1 MKKRNI
7 HRGNPGYQLALTV
20 LLVLA
25 MGFSVFNIRTV
36 QAQQE
41 AKAQEVVE
49 VQPTEPVVEEPEP
62 EVSLVMVGDI
72 LLHDAIEN
80 KFLVEDGTY
89 NFAPLFANVKDE
101 ISQAD
106 LALVNQ
112 EVIIGGTDLGITGY
126 PNFNAPYE
134 VADYLVDTGFD
145 VVLHATNHALDR
157 GARGINNCLDNWQQK
172 YPEET
177 ILGIHDS
184 QESQDNIYVYEQD
197 GMKIAILNYTYGT
210 NGIPLPSSMPYAVD
224 LLEEDR
230 VVNDIA
236 RAKEMSDFVVVCPHW
251 GTEYNLGTDKM
262 QEKWTDIFLQNGVD
276 LVIGTHP
283 HVIEPIEM
291 VEDEATGHKMLV
303 YYSLG
308 NFCSWTSS
316 DGEGVANRS
325 IGGLAQVTL
334 RRDDEGNVVIAD
346 YGIQPIICHLS
357 HAEQGVAVYNIQD
370 YTDVMANG
378 SIIKEKDSNFSLQ
391 YATDLCDEVWGDL
404 WRQNQ

>member
-1 MKKRNI
+1 MKKRRR
-7 HRGNPGYQLALTV
+7 HGGNPGYQVALTI

-25 MGFSVFNIRTV
+25 MGFSLFQIRTV
-36 QAQQE
+36 EAQQAAE
-41 AKAQEVVE
+41 AKEIVE
-49 VQPTEPVVEEPEP
+49 TQPIEPVVEEPEP

-80 KFLVEDGTY
+80 KFAAEDGTY
-89 NFAPLFANVKDE
+89 NFAPLFANVKEE

-106 LALVNQ
+106 VALVNQ
-112 EVIIGGTDLGITGY
+112 EVIIGGSDLGITGY

-157 GARGINNCLDNWQQK
+157 GVKGINNCLDNWAQK
-172 YPEET
+172 YPSEV
-177 ILGIHDS
+177 ILGIHNS
-184 QESQDNIYVYEQD
+184 QESQDDIYVYEKD

-210 NGIPLPSSMPYAVD
+210 NGISLPSSMPYAVD

-251 GTEYNLGTDKM
+251 GTEYNLGTDRM
-262 QEKWTDIFLQNGVD
+262 QEKWTNIFLENGVD

-283 HVIEPIEM
+283 HVIEPVEM
-291 VEDEATGHKMLV
+291 LENPETGHKMLV

-325 IGGLAQVTL
+325 IGGMAEVTL
-334 RRDDEGNVVIAD
+334 QRDDSGNVVISD

-357 HAEQGVAVYNIQD
+357 HAENGVAVYNIQD
-370 YTDVMANG
+370 YTEEMANG
-378 SIIKEKDSNFSLQ
+378 SIIKEKDSSFSLQ

-404 WRQNQ
+404 WRR

>member
-1 MKKRNI
+1 MKKRRR
-7 HRGNPGYQLALTV
+7 HGGNPGYQVALTI

-25 MGFSVFNIRTV
+25 MGFSLFQIRTV
-36 QAQQE
+36 EAQQAAE
-41 AKAQEVVE
+41 AKEIVE
-49 VQPTEPVVEEPEP
+49 TQPIEPVVEEPEP

-80 KFLVEDGTY
+80 KFAAEDGTY
-89 NFAPLFANVKDE
+89 NFAPLFANVKEE

-106 LALVNQ
+106 VALVNQ
-112 EVIIGGTDLGITGY
+112 EVIIGGSDLGITGY

-157 GARGINNCLDNWQQK
+157 GAKGINNCLDNWAQK
-172 YPEET
+172 YPSEV
-177 ILGIHDS
+177 ILGIHNS
-184 QESQDNIYVYEQD
+184 QESQDDIYVYEKD

-210 NGIPLPSSMPYAVD
+210 NGISLPSSMPYAVD

-251 GTEYNLGTDKM
+251 GTEYNLGTDRM
-262 QEKWTDIFLQNGVD
+262 QEKWTNIFLENGVD

-283 HVIEPIEM
+283 HVIEPVEM
-291 VEDEATGHKMLV
+291 LENPETGHKMLV

-325 IGGLAQVTL
+325 IGGMAEVTL
-334 RRDDEGNVVIAD
+334 QRDDSGNVVISD

-357 HAEQGVAVYNIQD
+357 HAENGVAVYNIQD
-370 YTDVMANG
+370 YTEEMANG
-378 SIIKEKDSNFSLQ
+378 SIIKEKDSSFSLQ

-404 WRQNQ
+404 WRR

>member
-1 MKKRNI
+1 MKKRRR
-7 HRGNPGYQLALTV
+7 HGGNPGYQVALTI

-25 MGFSVFNIRTV
+25 MGFSLFQIRTV
-36 QAQQE
+36 EAQQAAE
-41 AKAQEVVE
+41 AKEIVE
-49 VQPTEPVVEEPEP
+49 TQPIEPVVEEPEP

-80 KFLVEDGTY
+80 KFAAEDGTY
-89 NFAPLFANVKDE
+89 NFAPLFANVKEE

-106 LALVNQ
+106 VALVNQ
-112 EVIIGGTDLGITGY
+112 EVIIGGSDLGITGY

-157 GARGINNCLDNWQQK
+157 GANGINNCLDNWAQK
-172 YPEET
+172 YPSEV
-177 ILGIHDS
+177 ILGIHNS
-184 QESQDNIYVYEQD
+184 RESQDDIYVYKKD

-210 NGIPLPSSMPYAVD
+210 NGISLPSSMPYAVD

-251 GTEYNLGTDKM
+251 GTEYNLGTDRM
-262 QEKWTDIFLQNGVD
+262 QEKWTNIFLENGVD

-325 IGGLAQVTL
+325 IGGMAEVTL
-334 RRDDEGNVVIAD
+334 QRDDSGNVVISD

-357 HAEQGVAVYNIQD
+357 HAENGVAVYNIQD
-370 YTDVMANG
+370 YTEEMANG
-378 SIIKEKDSNFSLQ
+378 SIIKEKDSSFSLQ

-404 WRQNQ
+404 WRR

>member
-1 MKKRNI
+1 MKKRTI

-25 MGFSVFNIRTV
+25 MGFSIFNIRTV

-49 VQPTEPVVEEPEP
+49 VQPAEPVVEEPEP

-80 KFLVEDGTY
+80 KFLAEDGTY
-89 NFAPLFANVKDE
+89 DFAPLFANVKNE

-106 LALVNQ
+106 VALVNQ

-224 LLEEDR
+224 MLEEDR

-236 RAKEMSDFVVVCPHW
+236 RAKEMSDFVVACPHW

-325 IGGLAQVTL
+325 IGGMAEVTL
-334 RRDDEGNVVIAD
+334 QRDDSGNVFISD

-357 HAEQGVAVYNIQD
+357 HAENGVAVYNIQD
-370 YTDVMANG
+370 YTEEMANG
-378 SIIKEKDSNFSLQ
+378 SIIKEKDSSFSLQ

-404 WRQNQ
+404 WRR

>member
-1 MKKRNI
+1 MKKRTI

-25 MGFSVFNIRTV
+25 MGFSIFNIRTV

-49 VQPTEPVVEEPEP
+49 VQPAEPVVEEPEP

-80 KFLVEDGTY
+80 KFLAEDGTY
-89 NFAPLFANVKDE
+89 DFAPLFANVKDE

-106 LALVNQ
+106 VALVNQ

-157 GARGINNCLDNWQQK
+157 GARGIENCLDNWQQK

-224 LLEEDR
+224 LLEEKAH
-230 VVNDIA
+230 N
-236 RAKEMSDFVVVCPHW
+236 M
-251 GTEYNLGTDKM
+251 
-262 QEKWTDIFLQNGVD
+262 
-276 LVIGTHP
+276 
-283 HVIEPIEM
+283 
-291 VEDEATGHKMLV
+291 
-303 YYSLG
+303 
-308 NFCSWTSS
+308 
-316 DGEGVANRS
+316 
-325 IGGLAQVTL
+325 
-334 RRDDEGNVVIAD
+334 
-346 YGIQPIICHLS
+346 
-357 HAEQGVAVYNIQD
+357 
-370 YTDVMANG
+370 
-378 SIIKEKDSNFSLQ
+378 
-391 YATDLCDEVWGDL
+391 
-404 WRQNQ
+404 

>member
-1 MKKRNI
+1 MKKRTI
-7 HRGNPGYQLALTV
+7 HRGNPGYQVALTI

-25 MGFSVFNIRTV
+25 MGFSLFQIRTV
-36 QAQQE
+36 EAQQAAE
-41 AKAQEVVE
+41 AKEIVE
-49 VQPTEPVVEEPEP
+49 TQPIDPVVEEPEP
-62 EVSLVMVGDI
+62 EVSLMMVGDI

-80 KFLVEDGTY
+80 KFAAEDGTY

-106 LALVNQ
+106 VALVNQ
-112 EVIIGGTDLGITGY
+112 EVIIGGSDLGITGY

-157 GARGINNCLDNWQQK
+157 GAKGINNCLDNWAQK
-172 YPEET
+172 YPSEV
-177 ILGIHDS
+177 ILGIHNS
-184 QESQDNIYVYEQD
+184 QESQDDIYVYEKD

-210 NGIPLPSSMPYAVD
+210 NGISLPSSMPYAVD

-251 GTEYNLGTDKM
+251 GTEYNLGTDRM
-262 QEKWTDIFLQNGVD
+262 QEKWTNIFLENGVD

-325 IGGLAQVTL
+325 IGGMAEVTL
-334 RRDDEGNVVIAD
+334 QRDDSGNVVISD

-357 HAEQGVAVYNIQD
+357 HAENGVAVYNIQD
-370 YTDVMANG
+370 YTEEMANG
-378 SIIKEKDSNFSLQ
+378 SIIKEKDSSFSLQ

-404 WRQNQ
+404 WRR